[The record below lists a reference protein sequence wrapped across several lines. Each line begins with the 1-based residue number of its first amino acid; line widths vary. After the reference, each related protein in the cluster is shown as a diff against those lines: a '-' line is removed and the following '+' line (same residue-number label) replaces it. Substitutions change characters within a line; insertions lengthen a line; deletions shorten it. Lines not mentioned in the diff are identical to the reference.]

1 MTTDKYEPDPIGHVP
16 LFKYFDRIMEEKF
29 KALKG
34 IMDEREKTSMIAAST
49 LVTKESQEQ
58 LVKFVLKQEM
68 EDKLDKIQAQLT
80 GPLGFELRMRAV
92 EQESHGANDRDK
104 RISSLETRG
113 GAISA
118 QLYLVIIG
126 LPIAVTTIVTIITY
140 MIMAHIKG

>member
-1 MTTDKYEPDPIGHVP
+1 
-16 LFKYFDRIMEEKF
+16 
-29 KALKG
+29 
-34 IMDEREKTSMIAAST
+34 MIAAST

-92 EQESHGANDRDK
+92 EQESHGTNDREK